1 MPIIF
6 KNIRR
11 KLAAQNRAAAYIR
24 YALGEIVLVV
34 IGILIALQVNNW
46 NQERKDK
53 QHLNNILQEI
63 QGDLLSDIDQI
74 NRFLP
79 GGKRLDSLANRV
91 INGKITEEDYKDPKK
106 YNLFWIGLNYTPFYQ
121 RNNAYKKIEDFSG
134 NIPDKYDL
142 VLSRLNNFYVTES
155 NNLNSQEK
163 TVNNTI
169 EARHQYLSRTYSW
182 YHLLRTHKYNR
193 AMLDW
198 YLHSNQYKN
207 FVSHFKADQIAKPN
221 GLLYSYQLKAATL
234 YLIIS
239 GFLGT
244 KKIPPEIT
252 ALGLVNSH
260 DLHEYSGNPNDLKK
274 YNGTYQGPEK
284 YQIIIKAEHGFLL
297 IHTSNAGSIS
307 WIFRHLKE
315 DTFKWITNNY
325 DYTITFTYDDKH
337 HVNGFQDHNSGGQ
350 SDFHK
355 KIK

>member
-63 QGDLLSDIDQI
+63 QGDLLSDIHHI
-74 NRFLP
+74 NLFLP
-79 GGKRLDSLANRV
+79 GGKRLDSLATR
-91 INGKITEEDYKDPKK
+91 IIDGKITEEEYKDPKK
-106 YNLFWIGLNYTPFYQ
+106 YYLFWVGLTYTPFYQ
-121 RNNAYKKIEDFSG
+121 QNNAYKKIEDFSG
-134 NIPDKYDL
+134 NIPDSYDL
-142 VLSRLNNFYVTES
+142 LLSRLNDFYVTES
-155 NNLNSQEK
+155 NTLNDVEK
-163 TVNNTI
+163 TFNNTI

-182 YHLLRTHKYNR
+182 YHLLRNHKYNH
-193 AMLDW
+193 AMLEW
-198 YLHSNQYKN
+198 YLHSDQYKN
-207 FVSHFKADQIAKPN
+207 FVSRYKADQIAKPD
-221 GLLYSYQLKAATL
+221 GLLFSYQLHAAAL
-234 YLIIS
+234 YIRIS
-239 GFLGT
+239 DFLGI
-244 KKIPPEIT
+244 KKIPPEIP
-252 ALGLVNSH
+252 ALGLIHSH
-260 DLHEYSGNPNDLKK
+260 DSTEYSGNPNYLKK

-307 WIFRHLKE
+307 LIFRHIKE

-325 DYTITFTYDDKH
+325 DYSITFTYDNKH
-337 HVNGFQDHNSGGQ
+337 HVNGFQDHNSGGK